1 MSPLSQFFLRQRAEL
16 QRGPATLWLNPPGD
30 LPWREFDHSG
40 SFLAFSQDH
49 VSASALRDTGA
60 AVDFGVLPQAASP
73 WQRLVITL
81 PREKQRLDM
90 LLRWAAT
97 ALGEDGECLLAGE
110 IRAGAKSAAKRL
122 QQHFVHSRKIDNA
135 RHCVLYSAHS
145 PRGDQEFCWQQQL
158 QYWPLDL
165 LTPPLQVASLPGVF
179 AQGALDAGSQLLL
192 ETLAQQSFIE
202 RPRVLDLGCGSGV
215 LGCWFLRH
223 RPAAE
228 MVMTDSSALALAAT
242 RATLKAARQHAQ
254 VLASD
259 GLRDVQGRFD
269 LIISN
274 PPFHVGHQEQKQ
286 LSQRLF
292 APLRDFLK
300 PGGRCIMVANRHLNY
315 HRWLEQLSGHVHVLA
330 QTSRFQ
336 VFCLSA

>member
-1 MSPLSQFFLRQRAEL
+1 
-16 QRGPATLWLNPPGD
+16 
-30 LPWREFDHSG
+30 
-40 SFLAFSQDH
+40 
-49 VSASALRDTGA
+49 
-60 AVDFGVLPQAASP
+60 
-73 WQRLVITL
+73 
-81 PREKQRLDM
+81 
-90 LLRWAAT
+90 
-97 ALGEDGECLLAGE
+97 
-110 IRAGAKSAAKRL
+110 
-122 QQHFVHSRKIDNA
+122 
-135 RHCVLYSAHS
+135 
-145 PRGDQEFCWQQQL
+145 
-158 QYWPLDL
+158 
-165 LTPPLQVASLPGVF
+165 
-179 AQGALDAGSQLLL
+179 
-192 ETLAQQSFIE
+192 
-202 RPRVLDLGCGSGV
+202 
-215 LGCWFLRH
+215 
-223 RPAAE
+223 
-228 MVMTDSSALALAAT
+228 MTDSSALALAAT